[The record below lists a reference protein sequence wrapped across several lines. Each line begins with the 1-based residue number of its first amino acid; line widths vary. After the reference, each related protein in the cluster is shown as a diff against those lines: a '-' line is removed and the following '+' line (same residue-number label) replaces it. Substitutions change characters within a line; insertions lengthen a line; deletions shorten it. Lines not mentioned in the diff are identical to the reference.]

1 MAVGVLLPVTAD
13 QSISGSISEAAALVS
28 VIVLAAG
35 FQSALAGVDS
45 LWWALA
51 LQVAAIGLAALGYGL
66 VSVRA
71 ALR

>member
-1 MAVGVLLPVTAD
+1 M
-13 QSISGSISEAAALVS
+13 
-28 VIVLAAG
+28 LAAG